1 MKDISLHVMDIL
13 QNSIAANA
21 RLMEICVLA
30 DTSANRLTVS
40 IRDDGKG
47 MDAELVRRV
56 TSPFTTSRTTRKVGL
71 GIPLFQARA
80 EQTGGS
86 FSIQS
91 QVGKGTLVKAVYVM
105 DSIDR
110 PPRGD
115 IAGVVYT
122 AIICNPELDF
132 IYRVG
137 KDGREFIADTR
148 ELKAV
153 LNGVPLDDIEV
164 GPWLAEYLKQG
175 ENDVIGGV
183 L

>member
-71 GIPLFQARA
+71 GIPLFQA
-80 EQTGGS
+80 
-86 FSIQS
+86 
-91 QVGKGTLVKAVYVM
+91 
-105 DSIDR
+105 
-110 PPRGD
+110 
-115 IAGVVYT
+115 
-122 AIICNPELDF
+122 
-132 IYRVG
+132 
-137 KDGREFIADTR
+137 
-148 ELKAV
+148 
-153 LNGVPLDDIEV
+153 
-164 GPWLAEYLKQG
+164 
-175 ENDVIGGV
+175 
-183 L
+183 